1 MEKLSAASGG
11 SLHVGGAHP
20 GETPFVTGRVLVPAF
35 LSPRNSHGALGF
47 RMGKTSLSARLRTS
61 RSTIHAA
68 RITMGE
74 HPVGITWTSPTK
86 AAFPPSLSAV
96 MALAHDS
103 RAVSR
108 IRPFHHPLRR
118 RWARANTT
126 HLLGCWH
133 GAVGVCSAGY
143 AAAGV
148 RRSDDSGGPGSVC
161 DVVKGLIINIE
172 SCLGIHSRSLWQPD
186 TSD

>member
-1 MEKLSAASGG
+1 VS
-11 SLHVGGAHP
+11 
-20 GETPFVTGRVLVPAF
+20 
-35 LSPRNSHGALGF
+35 
-47 RMGKTSLSARLRTS
+47 
-61 RSTIHAA
+61 
-68 RITMGE
+68 ITMGE
-74 HPVGITWTSPTK
+74 HPVGITRTSPTK
-86 AAFPPSLSAV
+86 AAFPPSLSAI

-118 RWARANTT
+118 RWAQANTT

-148 RRSDDSGGPGSVC
+148 NSRLRVAWVDTPWAFDNPTPVIEIVDPTQCQCDNSSMVC
-161 DVVKGLIINIE
+161 
-172 SCLGIHSRSLWQPD
+172 R
-186 TSD
+186 T